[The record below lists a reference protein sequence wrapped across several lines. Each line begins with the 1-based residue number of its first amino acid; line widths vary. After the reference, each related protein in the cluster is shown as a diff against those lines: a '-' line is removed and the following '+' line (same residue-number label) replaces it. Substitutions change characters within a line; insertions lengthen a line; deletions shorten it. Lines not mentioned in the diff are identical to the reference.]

1 MNEQQETLISE
12 QEPVIS
18 ERDTSVADE
27 RVSEASAMPAAFSQ
41 EEHEALR
48 TEVERL
54 RGEVTRLS
62 ALQERARAEMDEFC
76 SLFPSVSLAS
86 LPPEVREQVDAGVPL
101 PAAYALFEKREAHR
115 AAAGKKSADGAW
127 RGMNETAG
135 GEYYSPAEVKGMSQ
149 KEVHKN
155 YKKIIESMKHWK

>member
-1 MNEQQETLISE
+1 MSENQEIVTIE
-12 QEPVIS
+12 ETEPVA
-18 ERDTSVADE
+18 EEVVNE
-27 RVSEASAMPAAFSQ
+27 PAA
-41 EEHEALR
+41 EEVNQSPGENEALR
-48 TEVERL
+48 AEVERL

-62 ALQERARAEMDEFC
+62 AWQERTRSEMEEFC

-101 PAAYALFEKREAHR
+101 PAAYALFEKRETYR
-115 AAAGKKSADGAW
+115 AAAGKKSADSAW

-135 GEYYSPAEVKGMSQ
+135 GDYYSPAEVKGMSQ

>member
-1 MNEQQETLISE
+1 MSENEEILTVEEDVAVVEEESASE
-12 QEPVIS
+12 PAV
-18 ERDTSVADE
+18 
-27 RVSEASAMPAAFSQ
+27 EAVTQSR
-41 EEHEALR
+41 EENDALR
-48 TEVERL
+48 AEVERL

-62 ALQERARAEMDEFC
+62 ALQERARSEMDEFC

-86 LPPEVREQVDAGVPL
+86 LPHEVREQVDAGVPL
-101 PAAYALFEKREAHR
+101 PAAYALFEKREAYR
-115 AAAGKKSADGAW
+115 AAAGKKSADSAW

-135 GEYYSPAEVKGMSQ
+135 GDYYSPAEVKGMSQ